1 MDVPDYALTKINLY
15 MKEHGGGSEIY
26 DALIHGFIIGR
37 KVHEKGDK
45 ELKPIKDEYTFERW
59 WNLYDNKKDREKC
72 EVKWH
77 NALTYEERK
86 AATEHTPLYVASTP
100 DKKWRKHPYTYL
112 NNKSWKNEVQGAGS
126 VQLEEANADAFMEY
140 FNNMFEETKIPK
152 LTEMTAERRQALNYI
167 YTFYKSDIIPV
178 LNKVLNS
185 TYLRGEDGRNGRTCF
200 DQIFTQNFFLKIK
213 EGNFDD

>member
-1 MDVPDYALTKINLY
+1 MDVPQYALDAA
-15 MKEHGGGSEIY
+15 MSFAAGFGG
-26 DALIHGFIIGR
+26 DANMVDAFLKGFALGNKNR
-37 KVHEKGDK
+37 KKGGT
-45 ELKPIKDEYTFERW
+45 LKPITDEYTFSRW
-59 WNLYDNKKDREKC
+59 WDLYDNKIDREKC

-77 NALTYEERK
+77 NVLTYEERK

-112 NNKSWKNEVQGAGS
+112 NNKSWKNEVQGAGA

-152 LTEMTAERRQALNYI
+152 ITEMTVERRQALNYI
-167 YTFYKSDIIPV
+167 YTFYKNDIIPV